1 MKLVFA
7 ILAFDVTVF
16 AFDADAAACTA
27 AQEDLATTTND
38 LERVTM
44 RQHCELACANVDEEA
59 CNSDVVEKHVKLK
72 ACSAAKDDLDA
83 VRPRFGSAEK
93 YAKQTVC
100 EKACAEV
107 EEVTCGC
114 LVNGVSLVL
123 LVIFAIF
130 NILDL

>member
-7 ILAFDVTVF
+7 FLAFDVTVF
-16 AFDADAAACTA
+16 TFDADAAACAA

-38 LERVTM
+38 LDRVTM
-44 RQHCELACANVDEEA
+44 RQHCELACADVDEEA
-59 CNSDVVEKHVKLK
+59 CDSDVVEKHVRQK
-72 ACSAAKDDLDA
+72 ACKAAKEDLDA

-93 YAKQTVC
+93 YAKQTFC

-107 EEVTCGC
+107 EEVTCGY

-123 LVIFAIF
+123 FVILAIF
-130 NILDL
+130 NI